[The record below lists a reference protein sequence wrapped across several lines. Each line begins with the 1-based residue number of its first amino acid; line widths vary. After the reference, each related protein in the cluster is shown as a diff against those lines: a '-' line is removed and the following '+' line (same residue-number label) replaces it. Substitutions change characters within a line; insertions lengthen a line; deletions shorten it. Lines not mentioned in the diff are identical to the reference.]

1 MNAACAMTILTTCSR
16 APQATARTAAEPCQA
31 CSNATTQ
38 RAATAIATYKHAT
51 NDAPCA
57 ERREPYGPGCD
68 LNYLKLCARTAT
80 LRQRRPPGDP
90 TNPGFSAAR
99 PSLRRPTPPSFFE
112 HQCRLRIAPRP
123 RSMLL
128 LNRGGGRPRAVPL
141 SNTHPTPP
149 LRSPFLPLGESA
161 RWSSFVVGPCVC
173 GL

>member
-123 RSMLL
+123 SSLLL

-141 SNTHPTPP
+141 SNTHPTP
-149 LRSPFLPLGESA
+149 R
-161 RWSSFVVGPCVC
+161 
-173 GL
+173 